1 MDQTAKQWIFFFA
14 ALLSW
19 GGVFAQG
26 NDEANAIRLYQ
37 RGMKQLG
44 DGEAEE
50 ALERFNT
57 VAKRYRG
64 SHACALALWE
74 IYRIQEHLDNP
85 EAAFEALNRL
95 ATEQPGHFEKAQSMQ
110 LKLVRRWVGND
121 PKYKRSLE
129 VKKAPETIL
138 PETLLAMLNA
148 IVKSGPRSE
157 AGIEAQFLRGLV
169 HDRANQK
176 REAIASYEDFAE
188 NFPTHELADDAA
200 FQVADIPYR
209 QWRQM
214 RGDSPHQ
221 REAAAVGLSWFL
233 ARYTQSDKAAQAR
246 AYLAEVQ
253 VAERRELLSLARFY
267 ESRSKQEA
275 AAVYYRQLG
284 EKFPEFVTTDETLA
298 AKVRGSMNGASNN
311 HPTGGED
318 LQVGPR

>member
-129 VKKAPETIL
+129 VKKGTRNH
-138 PETLLAMLNA
+138 LARNA
-148 IVKSGPRSE
+148 
-157 AGIEAQFLRGLV
+157 AGHAEC
-169 HDRANQK
+169 DRQK
-176 REAIASYEDFAE
+176 R
-188 NFPTHELADDAA
+188 
-200 FQVADIPYR
+200 
-209 QWRQM
+209 
-214 RGDSPHQ
+214 
-221 REAAAVGLSWFL
+221 
-233 ARYTQSDKAAQAR
+233 
-246 AYLAEVQ
+246 
-253 VAERRELLSLARFY
+253 
-267 ESRSKQEA
+267 
-275 AAVYYRQLG
+275 
-284 EKFPEFVTTDETLA
+284 A
-298 AKVRGSMNGASNN
+298 AKRGGYRSPIPSR
-311 HPTGGED
+311 
-318 LQVGPR
+318 PRT